1 MAVQNKESGME
12 KMTAEDRRIMEQIS
26 RILRQEKDI
35 TSEEYLRILELLR
48 EEE

>member
-1 MAVQNKESGME
+1 MAVQNKESGNE
-12 KMTAEDRRIMEQIS
+12 KMTAEDKRIMEQIS
-26 RILRQEKDI
+26 RILRREKDI